1 MSLSIETEQSNRPTK
16 FADLAKYRGAGV
28 SIPRDLDLAAKR
40 FTLVNPGISGYHS
53 GVVSVGGI
61 KTGLFDGTT
70 EGCWDRPWWTEGAG
84 EGMQKGER
92 GETAREREKRLRPYN

>member
-1 MSLSIETEQSNRPTK
+1 MSR
-16 FADLAKYRGAGV
+16 V

-70 EGCWDRPWWTEGAG
+70 EGCWDRPWWTGGAG
-84 EGMQKGER
+84 EGMQRGGGGRDAERKGK
-92 GETAREREKRLRPYN
+92 ETAPV

>member
-1 MSLSIETEQSNRPTK
+1 MSR
-16 FADLAKYRGAGV
+16 V

-53 GVVSVGGI
+53 GVVSVVGI

-70 EGCWDRPWWTEGAG
+70 EGCWDRPWWTGGAG
-84 EGMQKGER
+84 RGCKGEEG
-92 GETAREREKRLRPYN
+92 GETPREREKRLHPYN

>member
-1 MSLSIETEQSNRPTK
+1 MSR
-16 FADLAKYRGAGV
+16 V

-70 EGCWDRPWWTEGAG
+70 EGCWDRPWWTGGAG
-84 EGMQKGER
+84 EGMQRGGGER
-92 GETAREREKRLRPYN
+92 DAERKGKETAPV